1 MTLVKC
7 PRCELNYITDDEKLC
22 TVCRRE
28 VRGDVERDDLPE
40 LCSECNEQPAVPGG
54 ELCVLCMKEL
64 GRRAVAVV
72 GAEPLG
78 GVDEPQLGIDPVS
91 TMDEIDIELVDPIAR
106 DDVDDMDDDEEAED
120 PQDAQS
126 DILLSS
132 LEDADDED
140 DEDE

>member
-28 VRGDVERDDLPE
+28 VRGEVERDDLPE

-54 ELCVLCMKEL
+54 DLCVMCMKEL
-64 GRRAVAVV
+64 GRRAVAVA
-72 GAEPLG
+72 GSEPLG
-78 GVDEPQLGIDPVS
+78 VVDEPQLGIDPVS

-106 DDVDDMDDDEEAED
+106 EDDDALDESEAETTPD
-120 PQDAQS
+120 S
-126 DILLSS
+126 DSVILLSS
-132 LEDADDED
+132 LEESDDEE